1 MAEAIV
7 GAVKRASGWSI
18 ALGVL
23 MIILGFIAILAP
35 WEFGIVI
42 VLVVGWAAIF
52 NGGAQLIYAFRTH
65 SGGRAILEGIL
76 GLIYIVA
83 GIYLLMHPAGGL
95 LALTLLL
102 ACFLLVYGI
111 VALVL
116 AFHMRPL
123 AWLGLDPGGCHR
135 DHSPGYFNLG
145 PLAVECRVGGGH
157 IVRHQY
163 HHVGGHSLDDL
174 NGIPSHGGKCDV
186 GTNQHLWHVALRG
199 RGFTAPLSMGEGLQ
213 DFAYPTRNLGISSLE
228 QCRMNRRDSG

>member
-1 MAEAIV
+1 MTEAIV

-23 MIILGFIAILAP
+23 MIILGIIAILAP
-35 WEFGIVI
+35 WEFGLLI

-52 NGGAQLIYAFRTH
+52 NGVAQLIFAFRAH
-65 SGGRAILEGIL
+65 SGGRAILEAIL

-123 AWLGLDPGGCHR
+123 RGWGWILVDAIVTILLGILIWAHW
-135 DHSPGYFNLG
+135 
-145 PLAVECRVGGGH
+145 PLNTEWV
-157 IVRHQY
+157 
-163 HHVGGHSLDDL
+163 
-174 NGIPSHGGKCDV
+174 V
-186 GTNQHLWHVALRG
+186 GTL
-199 RGFTAPLSMGEGLQ
+199 F
-213 DFAYPTRNLGISSLE
+213 GISIIMSGVTRL
-228 QCRMNRRDSG
+228 MIAMAFRRLATSAA

>member
-7 GAVKRASGWSI
+7 GGIKRASGWSI

-35 WEFGIVI
+35 WEFGVLI

-52 NGGAQLIYAFRTH
+52 NGAAQLIYAFRTH
-65 SGGRAILEGIL
+65 SGGRAILEALL

-83 GIYLLMHPAGGL
+83 GVYLLMHPAGGL

-102 ACFLLVYGI
+102 ACFLLVYGV

-123 AWLGLDPGGCHR
+123 RGWGWILVDAIVTILLGILIWAHW
-135 DHSPGYFNLG
+135 
-145 PLAVECRVGGGH
+145 PLNAEWV
-157 IVRHQY
+157 
-163 HHVGGHSLDDL
+163 
-174 NGIPSHGGKCDV
+174 V
-186 GTNQHLWHVALRG
+186 GTL
-199 RGFTAPLSMGEGLQ
+199 F
-213 DFAYPTRNLGISSLE
+213 GISIIMSGVTRWSISMAFR
-228 QCRMNRRDSG
+228 RMAANAA

>member
-1 MAEAIV
+1 MTEAIV

-23 MIILGFIAILAP
+23 MIILGIIAILAP
-35 WEFGIVI
+35 WEFGLLI

-52 NGGAQLIYAFRTH
+52 NGAAQLIYAFRAH
-65 SGGRAILEGIL
+65 SGGRAILEAIL

-123 AWLGLDPGGCHR
+123 RGWIWILVDAIVTILLGILIWAHWPLNTEWVVGTLFGISIIMSGVTR
-135 DHSPGYFNLG
+135 LMIAMAFRR
-145 PLAVECRVGGGH
+145 LAV
-157 IVRHQY
+157 
-163 HHVGGHSLDDL
+163 
-174 NGIPSHGGKCDV
+174 N
-186 GTNQHLWHVALRG
+186 A
-199 RGFTAPLSMGEGLQ
+199 A
-213 DFAYPTRNLGISSLE
+213 
-228 QCRMNRRDSG
+228 